1 MGHMQSDRKQQK
13 PCNGMAALYRASQQ
27 EMGTPALDIS
37 DTVDIDIVCHISILA
52 STSQQIASN
61 MRFLVI
67 HYTVLMYLRNILW
80 VCLCLC
86 KFTIMCNYSTIDYRC
101 TILYA
106 QSNQTSS
113 KAWLLMEDNTTV
125 YSNVNSY
132 MFKVQYTM
140 CFAVCFLNKWHNAAP
155 PWLRH
160 NHRTQHLRFFF
171 SDSGQVFVRKRLG
184 CLQKRL
190 KCFFEKKTHQE

>member
-67 HYTVLMYLRNILW
+67 HYTVLMFDLAGFVCEEMVRFMNSRQLTKWTGQRGSKIL
-80 VCLCLC
+80 
-86 KFTIMCNYSTIDYRC
+86 KKYR
-101 TILYA
+101 
-106 QSNQTSS
+106 QTKTDS
-113 KAWLLMEDNTTV
+113 LLHNHSDSFVKITV
-125 YSNVNSY
+125 YCRLINVNY
-132 MFKVQYTM
+132 VK
-140 CFAVCFLNKWHNAAP
+140 
-155 PWLRH
+155 
-160 NHRTQHLRFFF
+160 
-171 SDSGQVFVRKRLG
+171 
-184 CLQKRL
+184 
-190 KCFFEKKTHQE
+190 